1 MHSVL
6 SPLAQ
11 PFQPVE
17 FAIFNNGVPSSV
29 FYGSHPE
36 HEVIAHIEDE
46 ALDETFPP
54 DASDVAEIEAVQ
66 DFVDLMSWLS
76 FLDEHEESSHTSFAG
91 LTKRWESRRSAGLV
105 GKPRAARNKALATVI
120 SKAAA
125 AHSGAVNLKET
136 DLVSFVPKTYEVTSS
151 VVANQKKKDFQMKVN
166 PKNVKG
172 VHGYKTPIQ
181 QPRKHN

>member
-1 MHSVL
+1 MLLYYDDWCPIHITLITDVPCL
-6 SPLAQ
+6 SYVTCCVGDKQ
-11 PFQPVE
+11 
-17 FAIFNNGVPSSV
+17 
-29 FYGSHPE
+29 
-36 HEVIAHIEDE
+36 
-46 ALDETFPP
+46 
-54 DASDVAEIEAVQ
+54 VAEIEAVQ

-76 FLDEHEESSHTSFAG
+76 FLDEHEESSHASFAG